1 MCRERWKR
9 GRRAFSVRVPGGDS
23 GHIQSTLESLRK
35 GPFTEMLW
43 VWREPVRKG
52 RELGRGRSEKP
63 KAKVREWV
71 PASRK
76 WWMGATAGHRGA
88 RAGGYVLHSLS
99 SGLGPP
105 VSASWVSR
113 SQSQGIDL
121 PCLLEG
127 PGQRCHLSFFSFC
140 TI

>member
-1 MCRERWKR
+1 
-9 GRRAFSVRVPGGDS
+9 
-23 GHIQSTLESLRK
+23 
-35 GPFTEMLW
+35 MLW
-43 VWREPVRKG
+43 VWREPVREG

-76 WWMGATAGHRGA
+76 LWMGATAGHRGA

-113 SQSQGIDL
+113 SQSQGIL
-121 PCLLEG
+121 VMHLRG
-127 PGQRCHLSFFSFC
+127 QAFGAQSQAGKSRTGIWKGRWRMPGTERMRRAVELWKDGVDNGDEVRR
-140 TI
+140 